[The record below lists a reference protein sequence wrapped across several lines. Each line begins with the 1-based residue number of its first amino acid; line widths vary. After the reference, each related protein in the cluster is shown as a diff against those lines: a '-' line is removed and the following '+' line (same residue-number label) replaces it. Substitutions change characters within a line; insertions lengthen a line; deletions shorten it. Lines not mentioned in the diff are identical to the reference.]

1 MFLQRYTSQI
11 NRVRDELNR
20 LREEKENYQK
30 QRQEAEVA
38 DQSENG
44 EDANN
49 DVGQLINH
57 EQILEYLKEKSKEED
72 RILCGRVGD
81 YNLHFA

>member
-1 MFLQRYTSQI
+1 MAFLQRYTSQI
-11 NRVRDELNR
+11 NRVCDELNR

-30 QRQEAEVA
+30 QRQEAQVA
-38 DQSENG
+38 DQSENE

-49 DVGQLINH
+49 DVRQLINH

-72 RILCGRVGD
+72 RILSGRVGD
-81 YNLHFA
+81 CNL